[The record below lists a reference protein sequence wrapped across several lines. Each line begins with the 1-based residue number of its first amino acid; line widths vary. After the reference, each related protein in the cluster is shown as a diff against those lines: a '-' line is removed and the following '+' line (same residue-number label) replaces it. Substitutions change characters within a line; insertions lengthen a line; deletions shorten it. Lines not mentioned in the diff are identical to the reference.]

1 MMEKIE
7 KGDKVEDSQ
16 GDSSCYPKQPRSV
29 SGERGP
35 TQLAEG
41 PFKHLRMASQTVLE
55 ELMKRGRS
63 KCPKCQASR
72 MFYCYTCFSLLEGIS
87 EERVPRVKLPLK
99 VDIIKHSCET
109 DGKST
114 AVHACI
120 LAPDDVTMY
129 TYPCFPEYD
138 KNEKVLLVFPG
149 PDSVTL
155 EDLEKEIT
163 KDDKKDQ
170 GEKPRNDVTPRI
182 DSQSSDPSPQAVK
195 KMKLAGDKEEHCT
208 PVPSLPPKVPA
219 DSEKRYPEGPFH
231 RVVFI
236 DSTWNQTNKM
246 SMDERL
252 KALQCVKLQAWES
265 QFWRHQKGTPRTFL
279 STIEAIYYFFVE
291 YHGLLQQGPYAG
303 QHDNLLFFFTFMHG
317 LVNNAK
323 AHKQASLQA

>member
-1 MMEKIE
+1 MMEKME

-29 SGERGP
+29 SGEQGP

-41 PFKHLRMASQTVLE
+41 SFKHLRMASQTVLE

-138 KNEKVLLVFPG
+138 KNEK
-149 PDSVTL
+149 
-155 EDLEKEIT
+155 
-163 KDDKKDQ
+163 
-170 GEKPRNDVTPRI
+170 
-182 DSQSSDPSPQAVK
+182 AVK
-195 KMKLAGDKEEHCT
+195 KIKLAGDKEEHCT

-219 DSEKRYPEGPFH
+219 DSAKRYPEGPFH

>member
-1 MMEKIE
+1 
-7 KGDKVEDSQ
+7 Q
-16 GDSSCYPKQPRSV
+16 GDSSCCPKQPRSV
-29 SGERGP
+29 SGEQGL

-41 PFKHLRMASQTVLE
+41 SFKHLRMASQTVLE

-138 KNEKVLLVFPG
+138 KNEKSQVLLVFPG

-155 EDLEKEIT
+155 DDL
-163 KDDKKDQ
+163 
-170 GEKPRNDVTPRI
+170 
-182 DSQSSDPSPQAVK
+182 AVK
-195 KMKLAGDKEEHCT
+195 KMKLAGDKGEHCT
-208 PVPSLPPKVPA
+208 PVPSLPPKAPA
-219 DSEKRYPEGPFH
+219 GSEKRYPEGPFH

-279 STIEAIYYFFVE
+279 STVEAIYYFFVE
-291 YHGLLQQGPYAG
+291 YHGLLQEGPYSG
-303 QHDNLLFFFTFMHG
+303 QYDNLLFFFTFMHG

-323 AHKQASLQA
+323 AHKHALLQA